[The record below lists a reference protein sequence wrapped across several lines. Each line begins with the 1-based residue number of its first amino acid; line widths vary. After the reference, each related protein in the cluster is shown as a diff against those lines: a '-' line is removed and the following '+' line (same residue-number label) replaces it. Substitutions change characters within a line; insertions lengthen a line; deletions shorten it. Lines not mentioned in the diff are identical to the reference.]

1 MISLLNISSKSSS
14 IKRKA
19 IKRNKKISWE
29 NKTSGAS
36 YSVPRKIII
45 KRPPVVKQKFV
56 SRYDIRPQP
65 ITYSQL
71 VEYEMAIRINKEA
84 TCSEDIIST
93 PLIDEYK
100 LRKELGDSLY
110 VRRGELIRELCSL
123 YKASRK
129 VCFMASVNM
138 LKHWLSC
145 YRVADTKRF
154 LANHI

>member
-19 IKRNKKISWE
+19 IKRNKKISWK

-36 YSVPRKIII
+36 YSVPRKIILQDLATRI
-45 KRPPVVKQKFV
+45 NRPSTVKATWTN
-56 SRYDIRPQP
+56 RYLIRPSSDVFCYRESKMRQ
-65 ITYSQL
+65 
-71 VEYEMAIRINKEA
+71 
-84 TCSEDIIST
+84 
-93 PLIDEYK
+93 
-100 LRKELGDSLY
+100 ELGDSLY
-110 VRRGELIRELCSL
+110 VLRGEYIRELTIL

-138 LKHWLSC
+138 LKHWISC